1 MNENRTFHNNIR
13 KNIIQPNI
21 SRKIRIFCMRRKK
34 RAVIL
39 LEKIVNQ

>member
-1 MNENRTFHNNIR
+1 MNENRTFYNNIH

-21 SRKIRIFCMRRKK
+21 GRKIRIFCLRRKK